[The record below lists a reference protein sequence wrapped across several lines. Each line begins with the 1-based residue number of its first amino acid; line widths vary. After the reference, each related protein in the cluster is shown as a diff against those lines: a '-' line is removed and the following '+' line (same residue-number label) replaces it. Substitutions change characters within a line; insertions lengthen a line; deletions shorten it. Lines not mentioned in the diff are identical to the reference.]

1 MSCRGLEVN
10 DNFSS
15 DEQTGDEFASLT
27 NNSVHFPSEKRDNFA
42 PEAGTAPVASVH
54 SHRRTSPGGEIGEQ
68 LYVGIMPSNKRT
80 SYLQHFIG
88 QVRLISL
95 DSAPYVQVDSR
106 EKGTLGYILKTR

>member
-15 DEQTGDEFASLT
+15 DEQTGDEFAALT

-42 PEAGTAPVASVH
+42 ADAATAPVASVH

-68 LYVGIMPSNKRT
+68 LYVGIMPSNKRA
-80 SYLQHFIG
+80 SYNIL
-88 QVRLISL
+88 
-95 DSAPYVQVDSR
+95 SARSV
-106 EKGTLGYILKTR
+106 